1 MKKLFFSM
9 FVAVVTLT
17 LWSCGNTNTPSA
29 VAEKAVK
36 CIQKADY
43 EGYVDLMNLKKTDE
57 GNNEKEQ
64 LVALLR
70 EKGTK
75 AMEKK
80 QGLKSYEVLSEEISE
95 DGKSATVK
103 MKMVYGD
110 GSEDT
115 QDLKLVKNDHGK
127 MTLPHDNASYM
138 VSRNILLSE

>member
-1 MKKLFFSM
+1 
-9 FVAVVTLT
+9 
-17 LWSCGNTNTPSA
+17 
-29 VAEKAVK
+29 
-36 CIQKADY
+36 
-43 EGYVDLMNLKKTDE
+43 MNLKKTDE

-95 DGKSATVK
+95 DGNSATVK

-115 QDLKLVKNDHGK
+115 QDLKLVKNDDGDWRLTMGK
-127 MTLPHDNASYM
+127 
-138 VSRNILLSE
+138 